1 MLCSGIDKTS
11 ERQVFMRVFLTG
23 FALVLSVIAGIL
35 VLVHLSCM
43 GYLNR
48 S

>member
-1 MLCSGIDKTS
+1 MKVI
-11 ERQVFMRVFLTG
+11 LTG
-23 FALVLSVIAGIL
+23 FGLAAAVVAGLI

-48 S
+48 A